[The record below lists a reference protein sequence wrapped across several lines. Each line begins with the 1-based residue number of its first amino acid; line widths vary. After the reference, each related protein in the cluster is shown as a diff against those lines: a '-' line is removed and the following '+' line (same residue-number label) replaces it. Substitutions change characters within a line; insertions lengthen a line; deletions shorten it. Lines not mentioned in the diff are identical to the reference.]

1 MNKNAFGHLATVFAV
16 SIALSVGSA
25 QAAVLFQDDFDD
37 DSAVS
42 VLNFNAFDNWNVVEG
57 TVDYIRSGGFGISCA
72 GGAGGCV
79 DVDGST
85 GNGGRM
91 ETSTIFHFDAETT
104 YVLYVDISG
113 NQRGGAADFI
123 DIGFTDFASFGTPV
137 PVDMPWTEFALAV
150 WSGSAWDAR
159 IFIETSSNDNVGP
172 VIDNVRLATFELEVP
187 EPATLALSIAALA
200 GLIGSGGARRFMT

>member
-1 MNKNAFGHLATVFAV
+1 MNKNAFGHLAKAFAV

-25 QAAVLFQDDFDD
+25 QATVLFEDDFDD

-57 TVDYIRSGGFGISCA
+57 TVDYIRSGGFGISCV
-72 GGAGGCV
+72 GGTGGCV

-91 ETSTIFHFDAETT
+91 ETSAIFHFDAETT
-104 YVLYVDISG
+104 YVLYVDVSG

-123 DIGFTDFASFGTPV
+123 DIGFAGFASFSTPV
-137 PVDMPWTEFALAV
+137 PVDMPWTEFPLAV
-150 WSGSAWDAR
+150 WSSSAWDAR

-172 VIDNVRLATFELEVP
+172 VIDNVRLVTLQVP
-187 EPATLALSIAALA
+187 EPATLALSMAALA
-200 GLIGSGGARRFMT
+200 GLIGSGGARRFVT